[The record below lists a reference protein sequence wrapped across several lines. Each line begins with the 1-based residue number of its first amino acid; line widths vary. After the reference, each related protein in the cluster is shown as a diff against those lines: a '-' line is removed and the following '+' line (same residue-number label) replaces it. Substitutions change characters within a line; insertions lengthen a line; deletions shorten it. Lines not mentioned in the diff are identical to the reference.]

1 MLLNYIII
9 LKYYFKNDPFQFKLL
24 SKNKT
29 NYQNHQ
35 KQNTQEIVELYIKMK
50 LVNETYQL
58 LNKKVAD
65 KILQQTRDKLLFKN
79 HTKKYYTKLYAI
91 PNIHLMFE
99 LKTDEQI
106 RVL

>member
-58 LNKKVAD
+58 LNKKSSRQNTPANKRQIALQKSYK
-65 KILQQTRDKLLFKN
+65 KILYKIICNTE
-79 HTKKYYTKLYAI
+79 YTF
-91 PNIHLMFE
+91 N
-99 LKTDEQI
+99 
-106 RVL
+106 V